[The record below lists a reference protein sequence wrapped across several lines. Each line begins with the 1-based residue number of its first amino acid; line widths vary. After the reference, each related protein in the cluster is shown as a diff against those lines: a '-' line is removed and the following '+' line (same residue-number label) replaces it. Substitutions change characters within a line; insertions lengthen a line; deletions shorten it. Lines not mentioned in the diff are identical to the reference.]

1 MTEEVAMPEPTNN
14 GNGKFESSYLEYL
27 PPLYRDDEFMGQFIH
42 IFEALM
48 KPLENTVNNLS
59 LYFDPL
65 LTPEPMLH
73 WLAFW
78 VDLALDATWPIERRR
93 ELVKSAS
100 ELYRWRGT
108 RRGLTKY
115 LRIYTGSTPEIS
127 EYIPGMS
134 LDAET
139 KLGVN
144 TRLGSSGTGNHF
156 TVTLEL
162 GGESEI
168 DIGTVR
174 SIIDSQK
181 PAHTVYTLQ
190 VRRRD

>member
-1 MTEEVAMPEPTNN
+1 MPVTRNSDN
-14 GNGKFESSYLEYL
+14 GRFESSYLQYL
-27 PPLYRDDEFMGQFIH
+27 PPLYREDDFMGQFIH
-42 IFEALM
+42 IFEDLLN
-48 KPLENTVNNLS
+48 PLENMVNNLA

-65 LTPEPMLH
+65 LTPEPLLP

-78 VDLALDATWPIERRR
+78 VDLALDSSWPIGRRR
-93 ELVKSAS
+93 ELVKAAG

-108 RRGLTKY
+108 KRGLTEY
-115 LRIYTGSTPEIS
+115 LRIYTGSIPEIS

-139 KLGVN
+139 KLGIN
-144 TRLGSSGTGNHF
+144 TRLASSGTGHHF

-162 GGESEI
+162 DDNSEVSI
-168 DIGTVR
+168 NTVR

-190 VRRRD
+190 IVQH